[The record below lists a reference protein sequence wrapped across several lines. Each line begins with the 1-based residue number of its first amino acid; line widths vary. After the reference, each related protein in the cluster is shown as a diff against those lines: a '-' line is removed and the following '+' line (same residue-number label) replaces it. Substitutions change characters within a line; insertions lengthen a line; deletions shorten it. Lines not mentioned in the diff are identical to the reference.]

1 MGRCSGCCA
10 GGMLRQEDLSMEIR
24 VMLVDDHAILRQAL
38 RHTLELETDI
48 AVVAE
53 AANAAEAMRFS
64 MQFSPDVVVMDIGM
78 LGMDG
83 IETTRCLLADNPRI
97 RVLALS
103 TYFDRRIILRMLEAG
118 ACGYVVKSAGSNDLL
133 RGIREAAQ
141 GNTYLSPEVA
151 GIVVTGMRN
160 RQPAGESAAG
170 RLGRRERDVL
180 ALLAEGNSSPEI
192 AVKLHIATST
202 VEVHR
207 RNIMRKLDLHS
218 VAELTKYAI
227 RQGLTSS

>member
-1 MGRCSGCCA
+1 
-10 GGMLRQEDLSMEIR
+10 MEIR
-24 VMLVDDHAILRQAL
+24 VILVDDHAILRQAL
-38 RHTLELETDI
+38 RHILELEADI
-48 AVVAE
+48 VVVGE

-78 LGMDG
+78 PGMDG

-118 ACGYVVKSAGSNDLL
+118 ASGYVVKSAGSNDLL